1 MSSLEKFIKAWS
13 VYSKTAGKPVTA
25 THEGV
30 KYVFIEG
37 WPMTVKTYSL
47 LTLQSVFGGGARLRV
62 DEWEALHAETRLL
75 CTGLCLPHL
84 EGHEAFAIV
93 KLFRNIMNISA
104 ASMYDQQK
112 ITNWVALLDEKI
124 QSEEDNTETGTD

>member
-1 MSSLEKFIKAWS
+1 MITFEKFIKAWS

-25 THEGV
+25 THGGI

-47 LTLQSVFGGGARLRV
+47 LTLKSVLGGGARLRV
-62 DEWEALHAETRLL
+62 DEWESLHAETRLL
-75 CTGLCLPHL
+75 CTGLSLVPV
-84 EGHEAFAIV
+84 EGHEAFALV

-104 ASMYDQQK
+104 ASMYDQKK
-112 ITNWVALLDEKI
+112 ITEWIALLDEKI
-124 QSEEDNTETGTD
+124 QSEEENTETGA